1 MFILLWFPNPDV
13 RVSCRYKNCSQI
25 LILQVCIIF
34 VRRCVYVQ
42 EEKKCVMLIVWHSFQ
57 KSEVHV
63 IFYDFERVE
72 IKDLKIFIFLEKYF
86 IESPFLLKC
95 SRSLHFTIEWTLG
108 EIPQTRTSLSAK
120 AYVLLMLIKVKM
132 YLMRRCFKYKETY
145 FCHKYM
151 PAVLCLNLDKFVLH
165 VN

>member
-1 MFILLWFPNPDV
+1 MCLRARRKKMCDV
-13 RVSCRYKNCSQI
+13 DCMTFLS
-25 LILQVCIIF
+25 
-34 VRRCVYVQ
+34 
-42 EEKKCVMLIVWHSFQ
+42 EKWSPCYFLRFR
-57 KSEVHV
+57 KSWNFLKITH
-63 IFYDFERVE
+63 
-72 IKDLKIFIFLEKYF
+72 LKIFIFLEKYF